1 LLGGHVKGLAEE
13 RFVILRRVILDFDES
28 MSREELQQ
36 VADYIE
42 GSCDIPCKTSVE
54 IGECGGCARQ
64 NKESAATT
72 ADNTT
77 QAAIALLRRWII
89 PTTDDQ
95 DDMSTLQAETESFIA
110 QHAAVR

>member
-1 LLGGHVKGLAEE
+1 MEIQYCVNKDCKLFEHCRPDLNGVPPCANIEE
-13 RFVILRRVILDFDES
+13 PA
-28 MSREELQQ
+28 QQ
-36 VADYIE
+36 
-42 GSCDIPCKTSVE
+42 
-54 IGECGGCARQ
+54 
-64 NKESAATT
+64 